1 MADGTPSILE
11 PEAQEAITKTLQ
23 YLQEVKREEANKKF
37 KKANDQ
43 GRVRGGPEPRL
54 QVPQDPEIVVRAR
67 RKLLQYTQ
75 SLQRKALAG
84 DEDALKALGY
94 LTTKEEVKKEDQWES
109 LTIKEEVK
117 EEPASQPASSSA
129 GPAQG
134 GPTPSRFPYRL
145 RTGHVIDIRSRDA
158 LA

>member
-23 YLQEVKREEANKKF
+23 YLQEVKREEANK
-37 KKANDQ
+37 ASDQ
-43 GRVRGGPEPRL
+43 GHVRGGPEPRL

-75 SLQRKALAG
+75 GLQRKALAG

-94 LTTKEEVKKEDQWES
+94 LTTKEEVKEEDQWES

-134 GPTPSRFPYRL
+134 GPTSSRFPYRL
-145 RTGHVIDIRSRDA
+145 RTGHVIHIR